1 MHDLACEK
9 IATFMKGKSPEDVN
23 KEFIIE
29 FQLTQKEAKQWDL
42 MLVKLLTFFVLIF
55 KWITMILN
63 YQNSFINSYK

>member
-1 MHDLACEK
+1 
-9 IATFMKGKSPEDVN
+9 MKGKSPEDVN

-55 KWITMILN
+55 K
-63 YQNSFINSYK
+63 